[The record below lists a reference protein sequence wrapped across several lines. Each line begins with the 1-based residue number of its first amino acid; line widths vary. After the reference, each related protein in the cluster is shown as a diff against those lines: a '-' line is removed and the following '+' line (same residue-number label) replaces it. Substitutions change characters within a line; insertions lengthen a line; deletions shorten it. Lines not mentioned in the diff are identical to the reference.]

1 MTQTKAF
8 TTSPW
13 AEQVGG
19 KHYIELGLQP
29 LEIVLANKGYI
40 AFSGACYTKIL
51 KYTSRKKDNEV
62 QQLIKAR
69 HVLDLWIA
77 EAEKEQAK

>member
-1 MTQTKAF
+1 MEAF

-13 AEQVGG
+13 KKQVGG
-19 KHYIELGLQP
+19 EHYTSLGFQP

-51 KYTSRKKDNEV
+51 KYTSRAKDNEV
-62 QQLIKAR
+62 GQLKKAR

-77 EAEKEQAK
+77 EAEKE